1 MAPSFELTASDGR
14 KISSEGLRGQ
24 KNLVLYFYPADF
36 TPVCTKETCGFRD
49 AYQELSGQDTEVVG
63 VSVDSTESH
72 ARFAEKYNVPFPLVS
87 DEDQELARK
96 FGVNQGLLGKLHGL
110 MGNTRRVTF
119 VIDKTGTIAAIF
131 AAELSASAH
140 LDGAREAVARLS
152 GR

>member
-87 DEDQELARK
+87 DEDPAGRAGKAGERAR
-96 FGVNQGLLGKLHGL
+96 
-110 MGNTRRVTF
+110 
-119 VIDKTGTIAAIF
+119 
-131 AAELSASAH
+131 
-140 LDGAREAVARLS
+140 ARARARLR
-152 GR
+152 G